1 MSVEAILAV
10 LHKNVETARELIRRG
25 RPRIPAERE
34 CACPSAAKFAIMTP
48 AASVPPET
56 RRAVD
61 LLFGKYLEGGA
72 R

>member
-1 MSVEAILAV
+1 VA
-10 LHKNVETARELIRRG
+10 
-25 RPRIPAERE
+25 PRIPAERP
-34 CACPSAAKFAIMTP
+34 CACPTAARFAIMTP